1 MGRLNGKVAIITGAA
16 KGLGEADARLFA
28 QEGAQVVL
36 TDVDADNGARIA
48 QEIGDAAR
56 FVQQDVRDE
65 AAWDALINDVVK
77 TEGGLHV
84 LVNNAGVVEVG
95 TIETQTLADYQL
107 IMDVSAQGTFLGCK
121 YALAAM
127 KDCCTPENGG
137 SLVNMASIAS
147 KQGEHYVAAY
157 CAAKGA
163 VEALT
168 RSVAVHCGMS
178 GIPVRCNS
186 IHPAGTDTPM
196 VSSIPQKMID
206 SELITPQQLGGEESA
221 GTPLADPIDVANI
234 ALFLASD
241 ESRFINGAAIRADKG
256 MSVVAGVIPG

>member
-1 MGRLNGKVAIITGAA
+1 MGRLSGKVAIITGAS

-28 QEGAQVVL
+28 KEGAQVIL
-36 TDVDADNGARIA
+36 TDVDDDNGERVAR
-48 QEIGDAAR
+48 EIGDAAR
-56 FVQQDVRDE
+56 FVKHDVRDE
-65 AAWDALINDVVK
+65 GQWDTLVNDVMK
-77 TEGGLHV
+77 TEGALHI

-95 TIETQTLADYQL
+95 TIETQTLEEYKF

-127 KDCCTPENGG
+127 KDSCTPDNGG
-137 SLVNMASIAS
+137 SLINMASIAS

-168 RSVAVHCGMS
+168 RSVAVHCALGKL
-178 GIPVRCNS
+178 PVRANS
-186 IHPAGTDTPM
+186 IHPGGTDTPM
-196 VSSIPQKMID
+196 VDSMPQKLLD
-206 SELITPQQLGGEESA
+206 SELITPQQLGGDESA

-241 ESRFINGAAIRADKG
+241 ESRFMNGTSILADKG
-256 MSVVAGVIPG
+256 MSVIAGVIPG